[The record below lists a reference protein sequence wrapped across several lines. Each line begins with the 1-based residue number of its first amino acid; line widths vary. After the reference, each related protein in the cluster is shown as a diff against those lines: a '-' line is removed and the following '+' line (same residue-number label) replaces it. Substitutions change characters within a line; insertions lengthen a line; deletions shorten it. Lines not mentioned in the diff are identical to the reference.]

1 MKGLGAAL
9 LAVGVLAGSSAMA
22 LDPGNPEKGE
32 QVFKKCRTCH
42 MIGEGAKTL
51 VGPPQNGIVGRTA
64 GTIPG
69 YTYSALNKS
78 AGANGLVWTEQ
89 NIYDYLPDPNAFLKK
104 FLTDQGNA
112 DLPVRAT
119 KMPFKLTS
127 DEDRR
132 DVITYLKKFPATQ

>member
-1 MKGLGAAL
+1 
-9 LAVGVLAGSSAMA
+9 
-22 LDPGNPEKGE
+22 
-32 QVFKKCRTCH
+32 

-104 FLTDQGNA
+104 FLTDKGNA
-112 DLPVRAT
+112 DLAVGAT